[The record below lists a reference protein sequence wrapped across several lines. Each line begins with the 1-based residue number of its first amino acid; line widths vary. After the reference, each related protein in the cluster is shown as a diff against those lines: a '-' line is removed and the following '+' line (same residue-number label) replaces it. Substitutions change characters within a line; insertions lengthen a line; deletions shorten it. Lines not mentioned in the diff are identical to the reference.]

1 MMHRMKDFNKD
12 NRKIQEEET
21 DFKKLLNQETKVDQQ
36 SKEKDK
42 ASEIMKKL
50 YQSLNTQNE
59 QNGFRTPSY
68 KIF

>member
-1 MMHRMKDFNKD
+1 MHRMKDFNKD

-59 QNGFRTPSY
+59 KNGFRTLNY